1 MHSFVYNK
9 QHYPLY
15 VFGPPENSEDELL
28 REKVMQEQ
36 TRELVQVCQEYDK
49 SATPFMAPNVVLSG
63 GSTAGEVA
71 MFMIKRQYMARQCAG
86 STKKAI

>member
-1 MHSFVYNK
+1 
-9 QHYPLY
+9 
-15 VFGPPENSEDELL
+15 
-28 REKVMQEQ
+28 
-36 TRELVQVCQEYDK
+36 
-49 SATPFMAPNVVLSG
+49 MAPNVVLSG